1 MSNQVILEKFNL
13 AIEYMTLLAEYN
25 YKLIDLNMIEPFR
38 IEDKE
43 FQPSSLVFER
53 NETMYAIRSDWTRSL
68 LNYNDSYFL
77 DDRMFCYFG
86 TVIRDYQSFYQAGVE
101 LYEPSEVEMLKSIQ
115 IHLDFVKN
123 KIRNQGKN
131 ITALILNNDRF
142 IDLFIEKYDLSESI
156 RTLIYEKNLSELK
169 NQLEPDNPLL
179 KILQA
184 RVSEQYTL
192 LASEFSNTEELQT
205 IEKIKKIAD
214 QENLKF
220 MIDLSF
226 KSPQGY
232 YNGLYFQAFINY
244 HTPILSGGEYDNRA
258 FGIALNIEDGGLL

>member
-142 IDLFIEKYDLSESI
+142 IGLFIEKYDLSESI
-156 RTLIYEKNLSELK
+156 RTLIYEK
-169 NQLEPDNPLL
+169 
-179 KILQA
+179 I
-184 RVSEQYTL
+184 
-192 LASEFSNTEELQT
+192 
-205 IEKIKKIAD
+205 
-214 QENLKF
+214 
-220 MIDLSF
+220 
-226 KSPQGY
+226 
-232 YNGLYFQAFINY
+232 
-244 HTPILSGGEYDNRA
+244 
-258 FGIALNIEDGGLL
+258 